1 MRRSRAVPLEFP
13 TRIDAL
19 PTVVAVSRS
28 CEKLGCSEP
37 ADVAYGI
44 DRVACVVWL
53 ENFDSDEARHLNA
66 LCVEHAS
73 RLTLPRGWSFDD
85 RRERSP
91 RLFNSPRPTSARI
104 TPIAKPKTSTKPAAK
119 TTPSAKPA
127 PVEKQPTSA
136 KVSPKQPRTSGNKT
150 TSVPRRTSRES
161 SAPVKRYDGPGLF
174 DPTIPLAPP
183 APRAAEPAFTESV
196 SASMEPTLHDDTA
209 ADSVAS
215 PADRTGSNGDA
226 VSSGDEPKYEP
237 RFDRTSDV
245 GGVLNATG
253 RLLRRAFNS
262 QTKPIERP
270 ARAGD
275 TDSLPQGDH
284 IDDFNQGDHVE

>member
-1 MRRSRAVPLEFP
+1 
-13 TRIDAL
+13 
-19 PTVVAVSRS
+19 
-28 CEKLGCSEP
+28 
-37 ADVAYGI
+37 
-44 DRVACVVWL
+44 VVWL
-53 ENFDSDEARHLNA
+53 ENFDPDESRHLNA
-66 LCVEHAS
+66 LCAEHAS

-91 RLFNSPRPTSARI
+91 RLFNAPRPASARI
-104 TPIAKPKTSTKPAAK
+104 TPIAKSKPAAK
-119 TTPSAKPA
+119 PAAKPA
-127 PVEKQPTSA
+127 KPAAKSTPVEPLAPAPHSA
-136 KVSPKQPRTSGNKT
+136 PKQSRTSGNKT
-150 TSVPRRTSRES
+150 TSVPRRTSRETV
-161 SAPVKRYDGPGLF
+161 APLKRYDGPGLF

-183 APRAAEPAFTESV
+183 APRVAMPIASEPEQLDIAAPAATDSATMSDAAAVGTVVEPAVET
-196 SASMEPTLHDDTA
+196 PL
-209 ADSVAS
+209 S
-215 PADRTGSNGDA
+215 PE
-226 VSSGDEPKYEP
+226 DEAKYEP

-270 ARAGD
+270 SRTSD

>member
-1 MRRSRAVPLEFP
+1 M
-13 TRIDAL
+13 
-19 PTVVAVSRS
+19 
-28 CEKLGCSEP
+28 
-37 ADVAYGI
+37 
-44 DRVACVVWL
+44 VWL

-91 RLFNSPRPTSARI
+91 RLFNSPRPASARI
-104 TPIAKPKTSTKPAAK
+104 TPIAKSKTSAKPVAK

-196 SASMEPTLHDDTA
+196 
-209 ADSVAS
+209 VAS
-215 PADRTGSNGDA
+215 TDSLLFDATDANGADGVASDPVPVATDHSGSNGA
-226 VSSGDEPKYEP
+226 AGTSGDEPKYEP

>member
-1 MRRSRAVPLEFP
+1 
-13 TRIDAL
+13 
-19 PTVVAVSRS
+19 VSRS

-53 ENFDSDEARHLNA
+53 ENFDSDDARHLNA
-66 LCVEHAS
+66 LCVDHAS

-91 RLFNSPRPTSARI
+91 RLFNAPRPATGARI
-104 TPIAKPKTSTKPAAK
+104 TPLAKSKTAAKPATKPTTPAPAAKSAPAAK
-119 TTPSAKPA
+119 T
-127 PVEKQPTSA
+127 
-136 KVSPKQPRTSGNKT
+136 SPKQPRTSGNKT
-150 TSVPRRTSRES
+150 SSVPRRTARETV
-161 SAPVKRYDGPGLF
+161 APVKRYDGPGLF

-183 APRAAEPAFTESV
+183 APRAAEPVVEPVAEPFAEPAFIETTSPSV
-196 SASMEPTLHDDTA
+196 EPTLLDDTDA
-209 ADSVAS
+209 A
-215 PADRTGSNGDA
+215 P
-226 VSSGDEPKYEP
+226 SGDEPKYEP

-270 ARAGD
+270 ARASD
-275 TDSLPQGDH
+275 TDSIPQGEH

>member
-1 MRRSRAVPLEFP
+1 M
-13 TRIDAL
+13 
-19 PTVVAVSRS
+19 SRS
-28 CEKLGCSEP
+28 CEKLGCTEP
-37 ADVAYGI
+37 AEVAYGI

-53 ENFDSDEARHLNA
+53 EIFDADEARHLNA
-66 LCVEHAS
+66 LCADHAS

-91 RLFNSPRPTSARI
+91 RLFNAPRPASARI
-104 TPIAKPKTSTKPAAK
+104 TPITKSKTAAKPAAK
-119 TTPSAKPA
+119 PA
-127 PVEKQPTSA
+127 PEAKSAPAA
-136 KVSPKQPRTSGNKT
+136 KVSPKQSRTSGNKT
-150 TSVPRRTSRES
+150 TTVPRRTSRETV
-161 SAPVKRYDGPGLF
+161 APVKRYDGPGLF

-183 APRAAEPAFTESV
+183 APRASEPVAERDPSSALPSMQASAESFESV
-196 SASMEPTLHDDTA
+196 ETALVDDDATSAEA
-209 ADSVAS
+209 VA
-215 PADRTGSNGDA
+215 T
-226 VSSGDEPKYEP
+226 GDEPKYEP

-270 ARAGD
+270 ARASD

-284 IDDFNQGDHVE
+284 LDDFNQGDHVE

>member
-1 MRRSRAVPLEFP
+1 M
-13 TRIDAL
+13 T
-19 PTVVAVSRS
+19 RS
-28 CEKLGCSEP
+28 CEKLGCTEP

-53 ENFDSDEARHLNA
+53 ENFDPDESRHLNA
-66 LCVEHAS
+66 LCAEHAS

-91 RLFNSPRPTSARI
+91 RLFNAPRPASARI
-104 TPIAKPKTSTKPAAK
+104 TPIAKSKPATKPAAPPAAPIP
-119 TTPSAKPA
+119 TTKPA
-127 PVEKQPTSA
+127 PAA
-136 KVSPKQPRTSGNKT
+136 KTSPKQPRTSGNKT
-150 TSVPRRTSRES
+150 TSVPRRTSRETV
-161 SAPVKRYDGPGLF
+161 APLKRYDGPGLF

-183 APRAAEPAFTESV
+183 APRSSTPVVSEPEQLDIVAPAATDSATMSDAATVGTVVEPAVET
-196 SASMEPTLHDDTA
+196 PL
-209 ADSVAS
+209 S
-215 PADRTGSNGDA
+215 PE
-226 VSSGDEPKYEP
+226 DEAKYEP

-270 ARAGD
+270 SRTSD